1 MSDPVDLSD
10 AIANA
15 AQGPLTVSVDGQLVT
30 AQDLAKLVQADR
42 YLAAKSAAEK
52 KGQGLRITRLLPPG
66 AI

>member
-30 AQDLAKLVQADR
+30 AQDLSKLAEADR
-42 YLAAKSAAEK
+42 YLAAKAAATK
-52 KGQGLRITRLLPPG
+52 KHRGLRITKLLPPG
-66 AI
+66 AV